1 MYYFKTIIIGVWLSF
16 AAIYTQAQVS
26 SDTSKKLPFYISQL
40 KKLDAEELKDKKE
53 GTSLTG
59 LPRFSSDPLNG
70 LGYGFEGALLFNGK
84 RSDPFYEYTPYR
96 SKLGIDASNTSRSER
111 KLAFN
116 YDHPYFLNS
125 KWRFRGEVA
134 YENNPNLVYF
144 GVDNK
149 SLNTLDKISAA
160 DGVPST
166 PFIGKNYESYINSL
180 PETYKK
186 YNGYTKEEYIVN
198 LSGEYSIFDS
208 RMRILA
214 GYEIAW
220 MNITTSPNSRLQ
232 KDLNEH
238 KIIGLGKSIV
248 TFIQSG
254 IVWDTR
260 NFESDP
266 DKGIYA
272 EITNELSSKALGSH
286 YNCDKV
292 FLQYMLY
299 KKILPKILRK
309 TILASRFGIG
319 YTFGNAPFFEYQDEW
334 ASQGS
339 IEGLGGSN
347 TLRGYK
353 QSRFL
358 DRGMYF
364 LNIELR
370 SRFAQT
376 DILKQHLAFSIVPFL
391 DAGSVYNKIADLT
404 NTIKYSEGLGLRIAW
419 NISTILRF
427 DYAISKE
434 DKQFFFTF
442 NHCF

>member
-1 MYYFKTIIIGVWLSF
+1 MYYTKSIFIAACFSIISIHS
-16 AAIYTQAQVS
+16 IAQTNF
-26 SDTSKKLPFYISQL
+26 DTAKKLPFHISNL
-40 KKLDAEELKDKKE
+40 KKLDADELKDKKE
-53 GTSLTG
+53 GTTLTG
-59 LPRFSSDPLNG
+59 LPRLSSDPLNG

-84 RSDPFYEYTPYR
+84 RSDPFFEYTPYR
-96 SKLGIDASNTSRSER
+96 CKLGIDASNTSKSER

-116 YDHPYFLNS
+116 YDRPYFLNS

-134 YENNPNLVYF
+134 YEKNPNLIYF
-144 GVDNK
+144 GTTHK
-149 SLNTLDKISAA
+149 SLNTLDKIATEDSISFSGK
-160 DGVPST
+160 DYNSYNNSLT
-166 PFIGKNYESYINSL
+166 GKNEN
-180 PETYKK
+180 
-186 YNGYTKEEYIVN
+186 YNGYTKEEYIIN
-198 LSGEYSIFDS
+198 LSGEYSLFDS
-208 RMRILA
+208 RMRVLA

-220 MNITTSPNSRLQ
+220 MDITAGANSRLS
-232 KDLNEH
+232 KDAAAGQ
-238 KIIGLGKSIV
+238 IVGLGKSVI

-266 DKGIYA
+266 DKGTYA
-272 EITNELSSKALGSH
+272 EITNEISSKALGSKF
-286 YNCDKV
+286 NCDKV
-292 FLQYMLY
+292 FAQYMLY
-299 KKILPKILRK
+299 KKILPEVFGK

-364 LNIELR
+364 FNIELR
-370 SRFAQT
+370 SRFAQVN
-376 DILKQHLAFSIVPFL
+376 ILKQHLAFSIVPFF

-404 NTIKYSEGLGLRIAW
+404 NTVKYSEGLGLRIAW

-427 DYAISKE
+427 DYANSKE

-442 NHCF
+442 DHCF